1 MLGDPRCGRSDFH
14 SVSDFSWESRVQALY
29 GDFCH
34 SWAFRQ
40 LHMKDW
46 FQNGLVLRG
55 WQSSGGRLLLPAL
68 VVEAEGIKGPTNHEV
83 DLSCPPL
90 IAFPAPHWVKD
101 SETGTEAGASGG
113 G

>member
-1 MLGDPRCGRSDFH
+1 MGTLGAEGQTFTACLTSAGNHGCRPYMGTFVILGLS
-14 SVSDFSWESRVQALY
+14 
-29 GDFCH
+29 G
-34 SWAFRQ
+34 Q